1 MRYYMFAY
9 GVKTPEIKAVFGS
22 KSETEEEEIKAIVM
36 NILWD

>member
-1 MRYYMFAY
+1 MGYYMFAY

-22 KSETEEEEIKAIVM
+22 KRETEEEETKAIVM